1 MLRTSE
7 HISSYA
13 YAKQVRCTRPLQ
25 GSCRLSHCS
34 CRLICITSML
44 IPISLHALVH
54 NATGKYRY
62 NHAEATGLCSQDST
76 NSDTQKKQAM
86 AKQPRPLIW
95 HPAEKRWQMRSQ
107 CNIVVR
113 NIDVISIP
121 EKGGTKARA
130 AEAFGPICHRR
141 FTRMFFTYRH
151 VTHNFFHTQTFH
163 PYVLHPTD
171 CYPHMSCFFPHQQ
184 TFHPYVFHPQVWYP
198 CMFFTHS
205 LFTHICCSLVCLT
218 FHPYVFHLQAFHP

>member
-1 MLRTSE
+1 MLRTWE
-7 HISSYA
+7 HISTYA
-13 YAKQVRCTRPLQ
+13 YDKQVRCTRPLQ

-76 NSDTQKKQAM
+76 NSDTHKKQAM

-121 EKGGTKARA
+121 ERGGTKARA

-171 CYPHMSCFFPHQQ
+171 CYPHMSCFFHTNRP
-184 TFHPYVFHPQVWYP
+184 
-198 CMFFTHS
+198 FTHMC
-205 LFTHICCSLVCLT
+205 FIHKFGTHLCFSPTAFSPI
-218 FHPYVFHLQAFHP
+218 YVVH